1 MSDLG
6 TMALEYGERI
16 DFERLRRE
24 RLTRALA
31 EMKRDDLDALILG
44 REANARYVSGA
55 RRLWTVGMRPFG
67 PGCVVLREPRAVHL
81 LTTWDEGIPAE
92 IPHENLF
99 PTTWSPENLMAHL
112 REIPGLG
119 DARRIG
125 VDGMT
130 PLFDQLLRVALP
142 KAELADGSAALQRAR
157 ARKTPDEIACLRT
170 AVVLAESALAA
181 VVPRIRPG
189 TGERV
194 LVGHFHAEA
203 ARLGVTVPAFEASFC
218 ATPRTASP
226 GAPPTPRRI
235 SADRPLSAGDLVACH
250 AGVMYAG
257 YEGGVGR
264 SYRCGDGEPTRAQ
277 RDLARRLDDLRE
289 ALQSACR
296 PGARTSEVCRAY
308 DRCGEPRPAFSILQG
323 VGLGAEPPIA
333 GPTGD
338 PADATL
344 EPDTVLALQ
353 AYVFAEG
360 VGGCFARD
368 TLHLTQEATLP
379 LNTPSSAVL

>member
-112 REIPGLG
+112 HEIPGLG

-130 PLFDQLLRVALP
+130 PLFDQLLPVALP
-142 KAELADGSAALQRAR
+142 KA
-157 ARKTPDEIACLRT
+157 
-170 AVVLAESALAA
+170 
-181 VVPRIRPG
+181 
-189 TGERV
+189 
-194 LVGHFHAEA
+194 
-203 ARLGVTVPAFEASFC
+203 
-218 ATPRTASP
+218 
-226 GAPPTPRRI
+226 
-235 SADRPLSAGDLVACH
+235 
-250 AGVMYAG
+250 
-257 YEGGVGR
+257 
-264 SYRCGDGEPTRAQ
+264 
-277 RDLARRLDDLRE
+277 
-289 ALQSACR
+289 
-296 PGARTSEVCRAY
+296 
-308 DRCGEPRPAFSILQG
+308 
-323 VGLGAEPPIA
+323 
-333 GPTGD
+333 
-338 PADATL
+338 
-344 EPDTVLALQ
+344 
-353 AYVFAEG
+353 
-360 VGGCFARD
+360 
-368 TLHLTQEATLP
+368 
-379 LNTPSSAVL
+379 